1 MPRTLKARG
10 LVKGVRYGDLGEGV
24 SRLILTG
31 KGPFAVDKLDVL
43 KNDDGNGYRIAI
55 DMSAASE
62 REFDAALA
70 NQALTTGSTVSTD
83 KGGRV
88 GTGPISNP
96 GHRFTVVIDPGHGGI
111 DGGAEGLNGT
121 IEKNVTLAFATELR
135 DKLAAVGNYDVFM
148 TRDTDEFLRL
158 DDRVRIARQHEADLF
173 ISIHADTISVK
184 GIRGATVY
192 TVSDKASDPEAQAL
206 ADRENLS
213 DQFAGM
219 EIKDDNKEV
228 TDILIDLIR
237 RETHNFS
244 MSFAHTLV
252 GELSTSVG
260 LINNPQRS
268 AGFKVLKA
276 PDVPSVLVELGYLS
290 NAKDEEQLLNAD
302 WRGKAA
308 QSITNAV
315 ALFAAA
321 KTGREPEADMAGRR
335 LQPEAALHDDNT
347 GAFISGMRMPKF
359 GRCRI
364 LSTWWRHGFSIT
376 DWDRLE
382 SLRERRLRLG
392 NSRTTDWSGHDS
404 SHRLFL
410 WHRHDAGPSGRGGR
424 GDLHQPSVE
433 GSARLRGAGQVRAAG
448 DDAHPCVRRLA
459 DGRIC
464 ARTAPVS
471 ADPGDSGSRQGG
483 LPVGR
488 GQELLQPPR
497 HRRDRP
503 WPRHH
508 RQSAEF
514 RLGQAPGRR
523 LDDHPAGG
531 EELPAVLGPDLR
543 AQDQGDDPRLPH
555 RAGLF
560 EGPHPRTLPQ
570 RDLLRLRRLWRRRRG
585 ADLFRQVGRT
595 N

>member
-1 MPRTLKARG
+1 MGLAGSTDKGRCGWGDLARAGCVLLLMAACLVFSPLCRAADAPLGATSYKMAGDATKMRIVMTFDREPEIKWFLLRGPNRLVIDLPRTAFAINAKDVKARG
-10 LVKGVRYGDLGEGV
+10 LVKGVRYGDLGEGA

-31 KGPFAVDKLDVL
+31 KGPFSVDKLDVL
-43 KNDDGNGYRIAI
+43 KNEDGNGYRIAI

-70 NQALTTGSTVSTD
+70 DQALTTGSTVSSD

-135 DKLAAVGNYDVFM
+135 DKLAAIGKYDVFM
-148 TRDTDEFLRL
+148 TRETDEFLRL
-158 DDRVRIARQHEADLF
+158 DDRVRIARQHEADLL

-219 EIKDDNKEV
+219 VIKDDNKEV

-252 GELSTSVG
+252 GQLSTSVG

-290 NAKDEEQLLNAD
+290 NAKDEAQLLDAD

-315 ALFAAA
+315 ALFA
-321 KTGREPEADMAGRR
+321 
-335 LQPEAALHDDNT
+335 
-347 GAFISGMRMPKF
+347 
-359 GRCRI
+359 
-364 LSTWWRHGFSIT
+364 
-376 DWDRLE
+376 
-382 SLRERRLRLG
+382 
-392 NSRTTDWSGHDS
+392 
-404 SHRLFL
+404 
-410 WHRHDAGPSGRGGR
+410 
-424 GDLHQPSVE
+424 
-433 GSARLRGAGQVRAAG
+433 SAR
-448 DDAHPCVRRLA
+448 
-459 DGRIC
+459 
-464 ARTAPVS
+464 
-471 ADPGDSGSRQGG
+471 SGTGTGG
-483 LPVGR
+483 
-488 GQELLQPPR
+488 
-497 HRRDRP
+497 
-503 WPRHH
+503 
-508 RQSAEF
+508 
-514 RLGQAPGRR
+514 
-523 LDDHPAGG
+523 
-531 EELPAVLGPDLR
+531 
-543 AQDQGDDPRLPH
+543 
-555 RAGLF
+555 
-560 EGPHPRTLPQ
+560 
-570 RDLLRLRRLWRRRRG
+570 
-585 ADLFRQVGRT
+585 
-595 N
+595 

>member
-1 MPRTLKARG
+1 MGLADFTDKGCRVGGQVLRAFCLLLLVVISQVFFPVAFFPVANAADAPLVAKGYKMAGDATKMRIVMDFDREPDIRWFLLRGPNRLVIDLANTRFAIDAKDLKPRG
-10 LVKGVRYGDLGEGV
+10 LVKGVRLGELGEGV

-43 KNDDGNGYRIAI
+43 KNEDGTGYRLAV

-88 GTGPISNP
+88 GTGPVSNP

-135 DKLAAVGNYDVFM
+135 DKLAAAGRYDVFM
-148 TRDTDEFLRL
+148 TRDTDEYLRL
-158 DDRVRIARQHEADLF
+158 DDRVRIARQHEADLL

-219 EIKDDNKEV
+219 VIKNDNKEV

-237 RETHNFS
+237 RETHTFS

-252 GELSTSVG
+252 GQLSTSVG

-290 NAKDEEQLLNAD
+290 NAKDEAQLLDAE

-315 ALFAAA
+315 ALFA
-321 KTGREPEADMAGRR
+321 
-335 LQPEAALHDDNT
+335 
-347 GAFISGMRMPKF
+347 
-359 GRCRI
+359 
-364 LSTWWRHGFSIT
+364 
-376 DWDRLE
+376 
-382 SLRERRLRLG
+382 
-392 NSRTTDWSGHDS
+392 
-404 SHRLFL
+404 
-410 WHRHDAGPSGRGGR
+410 
-424 GDLHQPSVE
+424 
-433 GSARLRGAGQVRAAG
+433 SARAGAG
-448 DDAHPCVRRLA
+448 
-459 DGRIC
+459 
-464 ARTAPVS
+464 T
-471 ADPGDSGSRQGG
+471 GG
-483 LPVGR
+483 
-488 GQELLQPPR
+488 
-497 HRRDRP
+497 
-503 WPRHH
+503 
-508 RQSAEF
+508 
-514 RLGQAPGRR
+514 
-523 LDDHPAGG
+523 
-531 EELPAVLGPDLR
+531 
-543 AQDQGDDPRLPH
+543 
-555 RAGLF
+555 
-560 EGPHPRTLPQ
+560 
-570 RDLLRLRRLWRRRRG
+570 
-585 ADLFRQVGRT
+585 
-595 N
+595 

>member
-1 MPRTLKARG
+1 MGLADFTDKGCRVGGQVLRAFCLLLLVAISQVFFPVAFFPVANAADAPLVAKGYKMAGDATKMRIVMDFDREPDIKWFLLRGPNRLVIDLANTRFAIDAKDLKPRG
-10 LVKGVRYGDLGEGV
+10 LVKGVRLGELGEGV

-43 KNDDGNGYRIAI
+43 KNEDGTGYRLAV

-88 GTGPISNP
+88 GTGPVSNP

-135 DKLAAVGNYDVFM
+135 DKLAAAGRYDVFM
-148 TRDTDEFLRL
+148 TRDTDEYLRL
-158 DDRVRIARQHEADLF
+158 DDRVRIARQHEADLL

-219 EIKDDNKEV
+219 VIKNDNKEV

-237 RETHNFS
+237 RETHTFS

-252 GELSTSVG
+252 GQLSTSVG

-290 NAKDEEQLLNAD
+290 NAKDEAQLLDAE

-315 ALFAAA
+315 ALFA
-321 KTGREPEADMAGRR
+321 
-335 LQPEAALHDDNT
+335 
-347 GAFISGMRMPKF
+347 
-359 GRCRI
+359 
-364 LSTWWRHGFSIT
+364 
-376 DWDRLE
+376 
-382 SLRERRLRLG
+382 
-392 NSRTTDWSGHDS
+392 
-404 SHRLFL
+404 
-410 WHRHDAGPSGRGGR
+410 
-424 GDLHQPSVE
+424 
-433 GSARLRGAGQVRAAG
+433 SARAGAG
-448 DDAHPCVRRLA
+448 
-459 DGRIC
+459 
-464 ARTAPVS
+464 T
-471 ADPGDSGSRQGG
+471 GG
-483 LPVGR
+483 
-488 GQELLQPPR
+488 
-497 HRRDRP
+497 
-503 WPRHH
+503 
-508 RQSAEF
+508 
-514 RLGQAPGRR
+514 
-523 LDDHPAGG
+523 
-531 EELPAVLGPDLR
+531 
-543 AQDQGDDPRLPH
+543 
-555 RAGLF
+555 
-560 EGPHPRTLPQ
+560 
-570 RDLLRLRRLWRRRRG
+570 
-585 ADLFRQVGRT
+585 
-595 N
+595 

>member
-1 MPRTLKARG
+1 MGLAGTANKGRCAAWPVLHAACAFLLMAVFLGLSGVSRAGDAPLGATSYKMAGDATKMRIIMTFDREPDIKWFLLRGPNRLVVDLPRTRFAMSAKDVKARG
-10 LVKGVRYGDLGEGV
+10 LVRAVRYGDQGEG
-24 SRLILTG
+24 SRLILTS

-43 KNDDGNGYRIAI
+43 KNDDGGGYRIAI
-55 DMSAASE
+55 DISAASA

-96 GHRFTVVIDPGHGGI
+96 GHRFTVVIDPGHGGV

-135 DKLAAVGNYDVFM
+135 DQLVAVGKYDVFM
-148 TRDTDEFLRL
+148 TRETDEFLRL
-158 DDRVRIARQHEADLF
+158 DDRVRIARQHEADLL

-237 RETHNFS
+237 RETHSFS

-252 GELSTSVG
+252 GQLSTSVG

-290 NAKDEEQLLNAD
+290 NAKDEAQLLSAD

-315 ALFAAA
+315 ALFASA
-321 KTGREPEADMAGRR
+321 KAGTG
-335 LQPEAALHDDNT
+335 T
-347 GAFISGMRMPKF
+347 GG
-359 GRCRI
+359 
-364 LSTWWRHGFSIT
+364 
-376 DWDRLE
+376 
-382 SLRERRLRLG
+382 
-392 NSRTTDWSGHDS
+392 
-404 SHRLFL
+404 
-410 WHRHDAGPSGRGGR
+410 
-424 GDLHQPSVE
+424 
-433 GSARLRGAGQVRAAG
+433 
-448 DDAHPCVRRLA
+448 
-459 DGRIC
+459 
-464 ARTAPVS
+464 
-471 ADPGDSGSRQGG
+471 
-483 LPVGR
+483 
-488 GQELLQPPR
+488 
-497 HRRDRP
+497 
-503 WPRHH
+503 
-508 RQSAEF
+508 
-514 RLGQAPGRR
+514 
-523 LDDHPAGG
+523 
-531 EELPAVLGPDLR
+531 
-543 AQDQGDDPRLPH
+543 
-555 RAGLF
+555 
-560 EGPHPRTLPQ
+560 
-570 RDLLRLRRLWRRRRG
+570 
-585 ADLFRQVGRT
+585 
-595 N
+595 

>member
-1 MPRTLKARG
+1 MTGAWRQTGSDWKEMGLAGIANKDRCAARSALHLACALLLMAVLLVFSGVSHAGDAPLSATGYKMAGDATKMRIVMTFDREPDVKWFLLRGPNRLVVDLPRTRFAIGAKDAKARG
-10 LVKGVRYGDLGEGV
+10 LVRAIRYGDQGEG

-31 KGPFAVDKLDVL
+31 KGPFSVDKLDVL
-43 KNDDGNGYRIAI
+43 KNDDGSGYRIAI
-55 DMSAASE
+55 DMSAASA

-96 GHRFTVVIDPGHGGI
+96 GHRFTVVIDPGHGGV

-135 DKLAAVGNYDVFM
+135 DKLVAVGKYDVFM
-148 TRDTDEFLRL
+148 TRETDEFLRL
-158 DDRVRIARQHEADLF
+158 DDRVRIARQHEADLL

-219 EIKDDNKEV
+219 EIKNDNKEV

-237 RETHNFS
+237 RETHSFS

-252 GELSTSVG
+252 GQLSTSVG

-290 NAKDEEQLLNAD
+290 NAKDEAQLLSAD

-315 ALFAAA
+315 ALFASA
-321 KTGREPEADMAGRR
+321 KAGTATGG
-335 LQPEAALHDDNT
+335 
-347 GAFISGMRMPKF
+347 
-359 GRCRI
+359 
-364 LSTWWRHGFSIT
+364 
-376 DWDRLE
+376 
-382 SLRERRLRLG
+382 
-392 NSRTTDWSGHDS
+392 
-404 SHRLFL
+404 
-410 WHRHDAGPSGRGGR
+410 
-424 GDLHQPSVE
+424 
-433 GSARLRGAGQVRAAG
+433 
-448 DDAHPCVRRLA
+448 
-459 DGRIC
+459 
-464 ARTAPVS
+464 
-471 ADPGDSGSRQGG
+471 
-483 LPVGR
+483 
-488 GQELLQPPR
+488 
-497 HRRDRP
+497 
-503 WPRHH
+503 
-508 RQSAEF
+508 
-514 RLGQAPGRR
+514 
-523 LDDHPAGG
+523 
-531 EELPAVLGPDLR
+531 
-543 AQDQGDDPRLPH
+543 
-555 RAGLF
+555 
-560 EGPHPRTLPQ
+560 
-570 RDLLRLRRLWRRRRG
+570 
-585 ADLFRQVGRT
+585 
-595 N
+595 

>member
-1 MPRTLKARG
+1 MGLAGSTDKGRCSGGDLARAACVLLLMAACLVFAPVCRAADAPLGATSYKMAGDATKMRIVMTFDREPEIKWFLLRGPNRLVIDLPRTVFAINAKDVKARG
-10 LVKGVRYGDLGEGV
+10 LVKGVRYGDLGEGA

-31 KGPFAVDKLDVL
+31 KGPFSVDKLDVL
-43 KNDDGNGYRIAI
+43 KNEDGNGYRIAI

-70 NQALTTGSTVSTD
+70 DQALTTGSTVSSD

-135 DKLAAVGNYDVFM
+135 DKLAAIGKYDVFM
-148 TRDTDEFLRL
+148 TRETDEFLRL
-158 DDRVRIARQHEADLF
+158 DDRVRIARQHEADLL

-219 EIKDDNKEV
+219 VIKDDNKEV

-252 GELSTSVG
+252 GQLSTSVG

-290 NAKDEEQLLNAD
+290 NAKDEAQLLDAD

-315 ALFAAA
+315 ALFASA
-321 KTGREPEADMAGRR
+321 KSG
-335 LQPEAALHDDNT
+335 T
-347 GAFISGMRMPKF
+347 GA
-359 GRCRI
+359 
-364 LSTWWRHGFSIT
+364 
-376 DWDRLE
+376 
-382 SLRERRLRLG
+382 
-392 NSRTTDWSGHDS
+392 
-404 SHRLFL
+404 
-410 WHRHDAGPSGRGGR
+410 GG
-424 GDLHQPSVE
+424 
-433 GSARLRGAGQVRAAG
+433 
-448 DDAHPCVRRLA
+448 
-459 DGRIC
+459 
-464 ARTAPVS
+464 
-471 ADPGDSGSRQGG
+471 
-483 LPVGR
+483 
-488 GQELLQPPR
+488 
-497 HRRDRP
+497 
-503 WPRHH
+503 
-508 RQSAEF
+508 
-514 RLGQAPGRR
+514 
-523 LDDHPAGG
+523 
-531 EELPAVLGPDLR
+531 
-543 AQDQGDDPRLPH
+543 
-555 RAGLF
+555 
-560 EGPHPRTLPQ
+560 
-570 RDLLRLRRLWRRRRG
+570 
-585 ADLFRQVGRT
+585 
-595 N
+595 

>member
-1 MPRTLKARG
+1 MGLAGTANKGHGAAGPLLHAVCALLLMAAFLAFSAVSHATEAPLGATGYKMAGDATKMRIVMNFDREPDIKWFLLRGPNRLVVDLPRTRFAINARDVKARG
-10 LVKGVRYGDLGEGV
+10 LVKAVRYGDLGQG

-31 KGPFAVDKLDVL
+31 KGPFSVDKLDVL
-43 KNDDGNGYRIAI
+43 KNDDGKGYRIAI
-55 DMSAASE
+55 DMSAASA

-83 KGGRV
+83 KGSRV

-111 DGGAEGLNGT
+111 DGGAEGLHGT

-135 DKLAAVGNYDVFM
+135 ERLAAVGSYDVFM
-148 TRDTDEFLRL
+148 TRDKDEFLRL
-158 DDRVRIARQHEADLF
+158 DDRVRIARQHEADLL

-252 GELSTSVG
+252 GQLSTSVG

-290 NAKDEEQLLNAD
+290 NAKDEAQLLDAD
-302 WRGKAA
+302 WRSKAA

-315 ALFAAA
+315 ALFASA
-321 KTGREPEADMAGRR
+321 KMG
-335 LQPEAALHDDNT
+335 T
-347 GAFISGMRMPKF
+347 GA
-359 GRCRI
+359 
-364 LSTWWRHGFSIT
+364 
-376 DWDRLE
+376 
-382 SLRERRLRLG
+382 
-392 NSRTTDWSGHDS
+392 
-404 SHRLFL
+404 
-410 WHRHDAGPSGRGGR
+410 GG
-424 GDLHQPSVE
+424 
-433 GSARLRGAGQVRAAG
+433 
-448 DDAHPCVRRLA
+448 
-459 DGRIC
+459 
-464 ARTAPVS
+464 
-471 ADPGDSGSRQGG
+471 
-483 LPVGR
+483 
-488 GQELLQPPR
+488 
-497 HRRDRP
+497 
-503 WPRHH
+503 
-508 RQSAEF
+508 
-514 RLGQAPGRR
+514 
-523 LDDHPAGG
+523 
-531 EELPAVLGPDLR
+531 
-543 AQDQGDDPRLPH
+543 
-555 RAGLF
+555 
-560 EGPHPRTLPQ
+560 
-570 RDLLRLRRLWRRRRG
+570 
-585 ADLFRQVGRT
+585 
-595 N
+595 

>member
-1 MPRTLKARG
+1 MGLAGTTDKGHGRAGHFLRAAGVLLLLALCLAFTPVSRAADAPLGATAYKMAGDATKMRIVIDFDREPDIKWFLLRAPNRLVVDLPRTRFAIGAKDAKARG
-10 LVKGVRYGDLGEGV
+10 LVKAVRYGDQGEG

-31 KGPFAVDKLDVL
+31 KGPFSVDKLEVL
-43 KNDDGNGYRIAI
+43 KNEDGAGYRIAI
-55 DMSAASE
+55 DMSAASD
-62 REFDAALA
+62 REFDEALA

-83 KGGRV
+83 KGSRV

-96 GHRFTVVIDPGHGGI
+96 GHRFTIVIDPGHGGI

-158 DDRVRIARQHEADLF
+158 DDRVRIARQHEADLL

-219 EIKDDNKEV
+219 VIKDDNKEV

-252 GELSTSVG
+252 GQLSTSVG

-290 NAKDEEQLLNAD
+290 NAKDEAQLLDAD

-315 ALFAAA
+315 ALFASA
-321 KTGREPEADMAGRR
+321 KMGTG
-335 LQPEAALHDDNT
+335 T
-347 GAFISGMRMPKF
+347 GG
-359 GRCRI
+359 
-364 LSTWWRHGFSIT
+364 
-376 DWDRLE
+376 
-382 SLRERRLRLG
+382 
-392 NSRTTDWSGHDS
+392 
-404 SHRLFL
+404 
-410 WHRHDAGPSGRGGR
+410 
-424 GDLHQPSVE
+424 
-433 GSARLRGAGQVRAAG
+433 
-448 DDAHPCVRRLA
+448 
-459 DGRIC
+459 
-464 ARTAPVS
+464 
-471 ADPGDSGSRQGG
+471 
-483 LPVGR
+483 
-488 GQELLQPPR
+488 
-497 HRRDRP
+497 
-503 WPRHH
+503 
-508 RQSAEF
+508 
-514 RLGQAPGRR
+514 
-523 LDDHPAGG
+523 
-531 EELPAVLGPDLR
+531 
-543 AQDQGDDPRLPH
+543 
-555 RAGLF
+555 
-560 EGPHPRTLPQ
+560 
-570 RDLLRLRRLWRRRRG
+570 
-585 ADLFRQVGRT
+585 
-595 N
+595 

>member
-1 MPRTLKARG
+1 MGLAGTTDKGHGRAGHFLRAAGVLLLLALGLAFAPVSRAADAPLGATAYKMAGDATKMRIVIDFDREPDIKWFLLRGPNRLVVDLPRTRFAIGAKDAKARG
-10 LVKGVRYGDLGEGV
+10 LVKAVRYGDQGEG

-31 KGPFAVDKLDVL
+31 KGPFSVDKLDVL
-43 KNDDGNGYRIAI
+43 KNDDGAGYRIAI
-55 DMSAASE
+55 DMSAASD
-62 REFDAALA
+62 REFDEALA

-83 KGGRV
+83 KGSRV

-96 GHRFTVVIDPGHGGI
+96 GHRFTIVIDPGHGGI

-135 DKLAAVGNYDVFM
+135 DKLATVGNYDVFM

-158 DDRVRIARQHEADLF
+158 DDRVRIARQHEADLL

-219 EIKDDNKEV
+219 VIKDDNKEV

-252 GELSTSVG
+252 GQLSTSVG

-290 NAKDEEQLLNAD
+290 NAKDEAQLLDAD

-315 ALFAAA
+315 ALFASA
-321 KTGREPEADMAGRR
+321 KMGTG
-335 LQPEAALHDDNT
+335 T
-347 GAFISGMRMPKF
+347 GG
-359 GRCRI
+359 
-364 LSTWWRHGFSIT
+364 
-376 DWDRLE
+376 
-382 SLRERRLRLG
+382 
-392 NSRTTDWSGHDS
+392 
-404 SHRLFL
+404 
-410 WHRHDAGPSGRGGR
+410 
-424 GDLHQPSVE
+424 
-433 GSARLRGAGQVRAAG
+433 
-448 DDAHPCVRRLA
+448 
-459 DGRIC
+459 
-464 ARTAPVS
+464 
-471 ADPGDSGSRQGG
+471 
-483 LPVGR
+483 
-488 GQELLQPPR
+488 
-497 HRRDRP
+497 
-503 WPRHH
+503 
-508 RQSAEF
+508 
-514 RLGQAPGRR
+514 
-523 LDDHPAGG
+523 
-531 EELPAVLGPDLR
+531 
-543 AQDQGDDPRLPH
+543 
-555 RAGLF
+555 
-560 EGPHPRTLPQ
+560 
-570 RDLLRLRRLWRRRRG
+570 
-585 ADLFRQVGRT
+585 
-595 N
+595 

>member
-1 MPRTLKARG
+1 MGLADFTDKGCRVGGRILGALCLLLLLVAISQPFSSVANAADAPLVAKGYKMAGDATKMRIVMDFDREPDIKWFLLRGPNRLVIDLANTRLAIDAKDLKPRG
-10 LVKGVRYGDLGEGV
+10 LVKGVRLGELGEGV

-43 KNDDGNGYRIAI
+43 KNEDGTGYRIAI

-62 REFDAALA
+62 REFDLALA

-88 GTGPISNP
+88 GTGPVSNP

-135 DKLAAVGNYDVFM
+135 DKLAAVGKYDVFM
-148 TRDTDEFLRL
+148 TRDTDEYLRL
-158 DDRVRIARQHEADLF
+158 DDRVRIARQHEADLL

-219 EIKDDNKEV
+219 VIKNDNKEV

-237 RETHNFS
+237 RETHTFS

-252 GELSTSVG
+252 GQLSTSVG

-290 NAKDEEQLLNAD
+290 NAKDEAQLLD
-302 WRGKAA
+302 VEWRGKAA

-315 ALFAAA
+315 ALFA
-321 KTGREPEADMAGRR
+321 
-335 LQPEAALHDDNT
+335 
-347 GAFISGMRMPKF
+347 
-359 GRCRI
+359 
-364 LSTWWRHGFSIT
+364 
-376 DWDRLE
+376 
-382 SLRERRLRLG
+382 
-392 NSRTTDWSGHDS
+392 
-404 SHRLFL
+404 
-410 WHRHDAGPSGRGGR
+410 
-424 GDLHQPSVE
+424 
-433 GSARLRGAGQVRAAG
+433 SARAG
-448 DDAHPCVRRLA
+448 
-459 DGRIC
+459 
-464 ARTAPVS
+464 TAT
-471 ADPGDSGSRQGG
+471 GG
-483 LPVGR
+483 
-488 GQELLQPPR
+488 
-497 HRRDRP
+497 
-503 WPRHH
+503 
-508 RQSAEF
+508 
-514 RLGQAPGRR
+514 
-523 LDDHPAGG
+523 
-531 EELPAVLGPDLR
+531 
-543 AQDQGDDPRLPH
+543 
-555 RAGLF
+555 
-560 EGPHPRTLPQ
+560 
-570 RDLLRLRRLWRRRRG
+570 
-585 ADLFRQVGRT
+585 
-595 N
+595 